1 MKTIERGKGKKP
13 QKIHRL
19 YPRVTSSMYLELC
32 IVAKHKGI
40 NLSELSRLAIEQF
53 LRTELEKS
61 RSKRTSPAA

>member
-1 MKTIERGKGKKP
+1 MEKIKRGKDKKP

-32 IVAKHKGI
+32 TVAKHKGI

-53 LRTELEKS
+53 LMTELEKPG
-61 RSKRTSPAA
+61 SKRTSLAA